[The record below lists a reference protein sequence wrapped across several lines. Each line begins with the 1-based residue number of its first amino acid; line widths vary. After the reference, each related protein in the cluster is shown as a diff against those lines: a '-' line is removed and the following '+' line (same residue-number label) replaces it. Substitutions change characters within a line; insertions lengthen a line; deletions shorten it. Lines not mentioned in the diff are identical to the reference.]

1 MAGIL
6 TIVLN
11 WNQNIQKNTV
21 DSAQML
27 NPNQKLAAEHPGGPM
42 LVLAGAGAGK
52 TRVLTHR
59 VAFLIE
65 KMQIPAS
72 RILVVTFTNKAAK
85 EMKERLL
92 GLLGQAAVDRLW
104 IGTFHSICGR
114 LLRQEIHRL
123 GYTSS
128 FVIYDTDDQEKLLKE
143 ILNALDLE
151 PKQARSWQRRISG
164 LKNRGLR
171 PAEFRREAHDFQ
183 DLTLARIYDLYQE
196 RLARNNALDFDDLL
210 MLTLRLLEE
219 QPDLRERWQQHFLHL
234 LVDEYQD
241 TNRVQFNLLRLLAQK
256 HRNFF
261 VVGDV
266 DQSIYSFRHADFQ
279 IILGFQA
286 DYKDAVIIKLEENYR
301 SKKPIL
307 AAANTLID
315 FNRDRFD
322 KVLLS
327 TRGEGEP
334 LQYHEARSEYQEAD
348 FVVRQIQRLMERGH
362 SPGEICVLY
371 RTNAQSRLFEERL
384 IQNGIPHQ
392 LIGAFRFYERKE
404 IKDLLAYLRVIHN
417 PLDDLS
423 LKRLLN
429 TPKRGI
435 GAKTQQ
441 GLEHRAERE
450 GLSFWDTLCS
460 PNCLSEVPAKA
471 RTALKNLMQWLQ
483 TLREQPP
490 ATVSELIQSVYTG
503 SGYAEEIRK
512 GDPTE
517 AEERESHIES
527 LIQAARE
534 YQENL
539 PKGNLGGFLEQVSLM
554 SDIDSL
560 KEEGRLVTLMT
571 IHAAKGLEFP
581 VVFVTGLEE
590 GVFPHSRSIAA
601 EENGEDGPIEEER
614 RLMYVAMTR
623 AEDLLW
629 LTHAQ
634 QRTFFGAPQ
643 YQQPSRFLEE
653 IEAHLPESKE
663 SSSLWHPSEPT
674 VRNTFQAE
682 PPTPSSNQSLSEGCR
697 VFHSQWG
704 MGRVEKITG
713 SGSRKIVIVAFGS
726 GIGKRILDLNSA
738 PLERVWE

>member
-1 MAGIL
+1 
-6 TIVLN
+6 
-11 WNQNIQKNTV
+11 
-21 DSAQML
+21 ML

-52 TRVLTHR
+52 TRVLTQR

-65 KMQIPAS
+65 ALKVPAS

-85 EMKERLL
+85 EMKERLI

-143 ILNALDLE
+143 ILNSLDLDA
-151 PKQARSWQRRISG
+151 KQSRAWQRRISG
-164 LKNRGLR
+164 IKNRGLR

-183 DLTLARIYDLYQE
+183 DLTLARLYDLYQE

-219 QPDLRERWQQHFLHL
+219 QPDLRERWQTHFLHL

-307 AAANTLID
+307 DAANTLID
-315 FNRDRFD
+315 HNRDRFD

-327 TRGEGEP
+327 TRGDGLP

-348 FVVRQIQRLMERGH
+348 FVVRQIQRLMDSGH
-362 SPGEICVLY
+362 GPGEICVLY

-423 LKRLLN
+423 IKRLIN

-450 GLSFWDTLCS
+450 GLSLWDTLCN
-460 PNCLSEVPAKA
+460 PACLNEAPAKA
-471 RTALKNLMQWLQ
+471 RTTLQ
-483 TLREQPP
+483 TLMKWLKSLREQPP
-490 ATVSELIQSVYTG
+490 ETVSELIQQVYTG

-512 GDPTE
+512 SDPAE

-534 YQENL
+534 YQENI
-539 PKGNLGGFLEQVSLM
+539 PDSHLGGFLEQVSLM
-554 SDIDSL
+554 SDIDTL

-590 GVFPHSRSIAA
+590 GVFPHNRSIAS

-634 QRTFFGAPQ
+634 QRTFYGAPQ

-653 IEAHLPESKE
+653 LEDHLPLLQSSASDRQSSGATPLWHQPE
-663 SSSLWHPSEPT
+663 SSSSSSYRATPPQTPT
-674 VRNTFQAE
+674 
-682 PPTPSSNQSLSEGCR
+682 SNQSISEGCR

-704 MGRVEKITG
+704 AGTVEKITG
-713 SGSRKIVIVAFGS
+713 SSQRKIVIVAFGS

>member
-1 MAGIL
+1 
-6 TIVLN
+6 
-11 WNQNIQKNTV
+11 
-21 DSAQML
+21 ML
-27 NPNQKLAAEHPGGPM
+27 NPNQKKAVQHPGGPM

-52 TRVLTHR
+52 TRVLTQR
-59 VAFLIE
+59 VAHLIE
-65 KMQIPAS
+65 KQKVTAS

-85 EMKERLL
+85 EMKARLIEL
-92 GLLGQAAVDRLW
+92 IGQAAVDRLW

-128 FVIYDTDDQEKLLKE
+128 FVIYDTDDQEKLLRE
-143 ILNALDLE
+143 ILNSLDLE

-164 LKNRGLR
+164 IKNRGLS

-219 QPDLRERWQQHFLHL
+219 HVDLRERWQTHFLHL

-241 TNRVQFNLLRLLAQK
+241 TNRVQFNLLSLLAQK
-256 HRNFF
+256 HRNIF

-286 DYKDAVIIKLEENYR
+286 DYKEAIVIKLEENYR

-315 FNRDRFD
+315 HNRDRFD
-322 KVLLS
+322 KTLLS
-327 TRGEGEP
+327 TRGDGEP
-334 LQYHEARSEYQEAD
+334 LQYYEAYNEYKEAE
-348 FVVRQIQRLMERGH
+348 FVIRQIQRLQDQGK
-362 SPGEICVLY
+362 SPGDICVLY
-371 RTNAQSRLFEERL
+371 RTNAQSRLFEEKL
-384 IQNGIPHQ
+384 IQNRIPHQ

-404 IKDLLAYLRVIHN
+404 IKDLLAYLRIIHN

-429 TPKRGI
+429 SPKRGI

-441 GLEHRAERE
+441 SLEHRAERE
-450 GLSFWDTLCS
+450 GLNFWDTLC
-460 PNCLSEVPAKA
+460 NPASLMDAPPKA
-471 RTALKNLMQWLQ
+471 RSALQVLMKWLQ
-483 TLREQPP
+483 DLRAKPP
-490 ATVSELIQSVYTG
+490 NIIAELIQQVYVG
-503 SGYAEEIRK
+503 SGYAEELRK
-512 GDPTE
+512 GDPGE
-517 AEERESHIES
+517 AEERESHVES

-534 YQENL
+534 YQDVV
-539 PKGNLGGFLEQVSLM
+539 PDGTLGGFLEQITLM
-554 SDIDSL
+554 SDIDGL

-590 GVFPHSRSIAA
+590 GVFPHSRSISA
-601 EENGEDGPIEEER
+601 EETGEDGPIEEER

-623 AEDLLW
+623 AEDLLY
-629 LTHAQ
+629 LTHAK
-634 QRTFFGAPQ
+634 QRTFYGAPQ
-643 YQQPSRFLEE
+643 YQLASRFLEE
-653 IEAHLPESKE
+653 IEDHLPASSKAE
-663 SSSLWHPSEPT
+663 TSEPLWQQPSLPLIPE
-674 VRNTFQAE
+674 REQRE
-682 PPTPSSNQSLSEGCR
+682 PPQNQPQSQSLSQGCQ

-704 MGRVEKITG
+704 AGVVESITG
-713 SGSRKIVIVAFGS
+713 KSDRKIVIVDFGS

-738 PLERVWE
+738 PLERVWD